1 MSFSSSCRSLY
12 FIFHLRVI
20 NIAAFVR
27 CYFNLNLFTHLC
39 FAFHIHI
46 ISISIRFASSLL
58 KPILLFGFFFFI
70 WIVVFFNKLNR
81 WIYPSLKWR
90 VKKSKQI
97 TTLNCVQYTKLYIQ
111 RDHLNDYS
119 EQLTQLVWL
128 LCALLIH
135 AVEFAVSAY
144 DFVEFLFR
152 FSFSFHLIFSFF
164 IRSVWLIS
172 DYF

>member
-58 KPILLFGFFFFI
+58 KPILLFGIFFFFG
-70 WIVVFFNKLNR
+70 IVVFFNKLNR

-90 VKKSKQI
+90 MRKSKQI
-97 TTLNCVQYTKLYIQ
+97 TTLYIQ

-119 EQLTQLVWL
+119 EQLTQLACL
-128 LCALLIH
+128 LCALLIY
-135 AVEFAVSAY
+135 VCRWICCKRLWFRWV
-144 DFVEFLFR
+144 FV
-152 FSFSFHLIFSFF
+152 
-164 IRSVWLIS
+164 
-172 DYF
+172 